1 MITKMLPV
9 PGKSLCMCPAK
20 TWIRSGKEYDFEDA
34 QIVDSNL
41 TEEEI
46 RVFQRKR
53 VQAKDVPKAADEN
66 GEEGEGKMKFQSK
79 RKVDDGKKTEEGSEK
94 DSQSASVKIGKK
106 HDSAKKQDSAKKLDS
121 NYGAGLSKK
130 KQRLSFDEDE

>member
-1 MITKMLPV
+1 
-9 PGKSLCMCPAK
+9 MCPAK

-53 VQAKDVPKAADEN
+53 GQAKVVPKASDEN
-66 GEEGEGKMKFQSK
+66 VGEDEGKMKFQSK
-79 RKVDDGKKTEEGSEK
+79 RKVDAGKKTEEESEK
-94 DSQSASVKIGKK
+94 DSQSASVKKQAVHLGPK
-106 HDSAKKQDSAKKLDS
+106 HESAKKPDSAKKLDS

-130 KQRLSFDEDE
+130 KQRLSFDEGDEDE